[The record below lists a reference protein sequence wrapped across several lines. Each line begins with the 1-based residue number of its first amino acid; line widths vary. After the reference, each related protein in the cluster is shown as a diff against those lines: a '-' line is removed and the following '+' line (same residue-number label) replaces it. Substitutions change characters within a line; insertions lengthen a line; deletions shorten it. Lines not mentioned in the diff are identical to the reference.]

1 MTKWHVSGPL
11 MLNACTCTCLAKLAE
26 GGFPSM
32 NVSIA
37 DWSMEIQHFIGNTL
51 LILINMLKIAIFPYM

>member
-11 MLNACTCTCLAKLAE
+11 MLNAYTCTCLAKLAE
-26 GGFPSM
+26 DGFPSM
-32 NVSIA
+32 NV
-37 DWSMEIQHFIGNTL
+37 